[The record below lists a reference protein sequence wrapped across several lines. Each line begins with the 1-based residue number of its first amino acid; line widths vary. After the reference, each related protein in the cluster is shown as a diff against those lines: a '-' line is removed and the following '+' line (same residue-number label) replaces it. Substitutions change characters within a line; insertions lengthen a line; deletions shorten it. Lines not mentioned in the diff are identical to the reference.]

1 MFLYNISSPVCIGAV
16 HKGKIILQQQW
27 VPEVHLVLLYDGN
40 PETTCQL
47 DRIGQTYWY
56 VEWEN

>member
-47 DRIGQTYWY
+47 DRIGQT
-56 VEWEN
+56 